1 MEIMTGFDVGHETA
15 EAGYLTDIGICSSH
29 GNATFDAAGR
39 IIEQDDELVE
49 VYGAFLQLDICEWMA
64 RYPGEKP
71 FGKEHDILDFG
82 IWIDDGKEGEYMG
95 PEEGWRQDRELASRD
110 ELKAEESV

>member
-1 MEIMTGFDVGHETA
+1 MTQFDVGHETE
-15 EAGYLTDIGICSSH
+15 EAGYSTDIGICSSH
-29 GNATFDAAGR
+29 GNAGFDAAGR
-39 IIEQDDELVE
+39 IIEQDDELVK
-49 VYGAFLQLDICEWMA
+49 VYGKFSRLDIAEWMA

-95 PEEGWRQDRELASRD
+95 PEESWREDRELLRRG
-110 ELKAEESV
+110 ELKAEESA